1 MSKER
6 KFPES
11 PILAVSVVVLKDD
24 MILLVKRGKDPFKN
38 QWSLPG
44 GKQKLAETVVEAVK
58 RELNE
63 ETGIKVDKVSLFD
76 VTDIILTDDEDK
88 IIFHYTVLNYKAN
101 WLSGECNPGSDSK
114 TAKWFKLNQMYKLK
128 LSKKITNII
137 SKVCGKKYFSYAEKF
152 KN

>member
-101 WLSGECNPGSDSK
+101 WLSGECRIVRRHRYLIYLG
-114 TAKWFKLNQMYKLK
+114 
-128 LSKKITNII
+128 
-137 SKVCGKKYFSYAEKF
+137 
-152 KN
+152 